1 MNKSNY
7 ASLPLALCLLVSL
20 FLSQPVSGQVRIDNQ
35 SSVASSSSAAT
46 QDVNLKEYADSL
58 AGNTLVDNYVDSLQ
72 QYRHLV
78 DSLSQANRNLTGKLM
93 NMKYLRLFMPMTF
106 YQDLAGHRLGI
117 GTSQTV
123 GDELVDNALLS
134 VYLNHP
140 SLITG
145 TQKQLDDA
153 GITIEDTK
161 PVIATPTNITEKAP
175 AAPEEPEAE
184 KVKVMV
190 EKPNFWKV
198 SGNFNMHVNQLAFSG
213 NWHQTHENNYNMLST
228 LTLRANYNNKQKV
241 KWDNTLDVRLG
252 MQTTKAD
259 TLRGMRTTEDLLR
272 YTGNLGLQAIK
283 RWDYTFQVI
292 ATTQSLKGYPVN
304 SESVISDIF
313 SPITVNA
320 SVGMKYNI
328 SLFKNKLTGSI
339 NFGALSYNWKYC
351 GRSKLVKRN
360 GIEEGHHTFK
370 DYGSNITI
378 NTLFKFSPDVSWKMR
393 LYGYT
398 SYKRALVEIE
408 NTIDF
413 KISKYFSCSFYIY
426 PRFDDNRA
434 RDEHHAY
441 WAFKETLSFGLSYS
455 L

>member
-1 MNKSNY
+1 MNKIHHFIIMWLMLMGLIIDAKAQQVSEIAAVDTVATPQLVQSY
-7 ASLPLALCLLVSL
+7 TDSLTIRRQQLDSL
-20 FLSQPVSGQVRIDNQ
+20 MQVNQ
-35 SSVASSSSAAT
+35 SLESR
-46 QDVNLKEYADSL
+46 LL
-58 AGNTLVDNYVDSLQ
+58 
-72 QYRHLV
+72 R
-78 DSLSQANRNLTGKLM
+78 M
-93 NMKYLRLFMPMTF
+93 NYLRLFSPLTF
-106 YQDLAGHRLGI
+106 YQDIAARRLGI
-117 GTSQTV
+117 ASQQSTQDV
-123 GDELVDNALLS
+123 LVDDALLA
-134 VYLNHP
+134 VYLFHP
-140 SLITG
+140 EYVTG
-145 TQKQLDDA
+145 TQRQLAEA
-153 GITIEDTK
+153 GKAIEDNR
-161 PVIATPTNITEKAP
+161 PVVTTPTNITEKAP
-175 AAPEEPEAE
+175 AAPDAPEAE
-184 KVKVMV
+184 KVNVVVK
-190 EKPNFWKV
+190 KPNFWKF
-198 SGNFNMHVNQLAFSG
+198 SGAFNMHVNQLAFSG
-213 NWHQTHENNYNMLST
+213 NWHQAHENNYNMLST
-228 LTLRANYNNKQKV
+228 LQLKANYNNKQKV

-304 SESVISDIF
+304 SPNVISDIF

-320 SVGMKYNI
+320 SIGMKYNI
-328 SLFKNKLTGSI
+328 SMFKNKLTGSI

-351 GRSKLVKRN
+351 GREKLVKRN

-378 NTLFKFSPDVSWKMR
+378 NTTFKFSNDVTWKMR

-408 NTIDF
+408 NTVDF

-426 PRFDDNRA
+426 PRFDDNRS
-434 RDEHHAY
+434 RDEHHGY

-455 L
+455 F